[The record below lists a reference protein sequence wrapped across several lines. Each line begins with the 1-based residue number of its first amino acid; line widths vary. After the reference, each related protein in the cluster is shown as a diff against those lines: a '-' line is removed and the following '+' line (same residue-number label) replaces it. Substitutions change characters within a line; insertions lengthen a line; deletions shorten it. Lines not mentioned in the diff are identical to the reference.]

1 MTKQEA
7 LAIINADEENW
18 EEALSQKIFE
28 IKNNVLRAVL
38 IPKIVSKKVKEV
50 NQLLQA
56 ERVLGGERET
66 NQTKTIDLCLQLK
79 SNKVSDV
86 IDLYREY
93 EQKLM
98 QLKLRLTQSFY
109 PEELIQVLESLAVLE
124 ENRQKALL
132 SLASELVLGNP
143 LQVKISEDAHTGEI
157 LSELKRLEKNKR
169 LEKKDVFS
177 LSYFEKDLLRIVKY
191 STFRN

>member
-7 LAIINADEENW
+7 LAIINSDEENW
-18 EEALSQKIFE
+18 EEALFQKIFE

-38 IPKIVSKKVKEV
+38 IPKVVRKKAEEV
-50 NQLLQA
+50 EQLFLA
-56 ERVLGGERET
+56 ERVLTGERKT
-66 NQTKTIDLCLQLK
+66 NQKKTIDVCLQLK

-98 QLKLRLTQSFY
+98 QLKLQLTQSFY
-109 PEELIQVLESLAVLE
+109 PEEFIQVLASLAVLE

-132 SLASELVLGNP
+132 PLASELVLGNP

-157 LSELKRLEKNKR
+157 LTELKRLEKNKR

-177 LSYFEKDLLRIVKY
+177 LSYFEKDLIRIVKY
-191 STFRN
+191 SSFL

>member
-7 LAIINADEENW
+7 LAIINSDEENW
-18 EEALSQKIFE
+18 EEALFQKIFE

-38 IPKIVSKKVKEV
+38 IPKVVRKKAEEV
-50 NQLLQA
+50 EQLFLA
-56 ERVLGGERET
+56 ERVLTGERKT
-66 NQTKTIDLCLQLK
+66 NQKKTIDVCLQLK

-98 QLKLRLTQSFY
+98 QLKLQLTQSFY
-109 PEELIQVLESLAVLE
+109 PEEFIQVLASLAVLE

-132 SLASELVLGNP
+132 PLASELVLGNP

-157 LSELKRLEKNKR
+157 LTELKRLEKNKR

-177 LSYFEKDLLRIVKY
+177 LSYFEKDLIRTVKY
-191 STFRN
+191 SSFL